1 MRLVRRLKRH
11 TVPVLPVFRVEPD
24 VFNPFKLLHFLVELD
39 PFFFYITWKFIVPVK
54 TSLPQLLQTYFGSD
68 DKCCCESDGVIEAGN
83 LTEKYFLGHL
93 YSIVY

>member
-1 MRLVRRLKRH
+1 MYAQAPNASCEASEKTHSTGASGVSGGSQASPIPLSSFISLY
-11 TVPVLPVFRVEPD
+11 
-24 VFNPFKLLHFLVELD
+24 
-39 PFFFYITWKFIVPVK
+39 YITWKFIVPVK